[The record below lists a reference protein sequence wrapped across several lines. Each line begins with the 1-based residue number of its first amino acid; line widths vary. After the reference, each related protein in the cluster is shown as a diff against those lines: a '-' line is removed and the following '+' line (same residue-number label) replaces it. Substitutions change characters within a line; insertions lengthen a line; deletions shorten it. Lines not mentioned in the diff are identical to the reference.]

1 MASQVKYVTS
11 DITSGKQKNLLTNIV
26 KHAFSNVINMDDFK
40 NKLADKRASLQI
52 SDIVKMKSFKK
63 ELL

>member
-1 MASQVKYVTS
+1 MESQVKYVTS

-40 NKLADKRASLQI
+40 NKLADKRANVQI